1 MSVERN
7 FIAPVRV
14 ADRPKRRLRFAERD
28 SLFWRRAW
36 GGLWAA
42 GAFLASASA
51 MGTPTGFGASQ
62 DVMLMV
68 LAATAAMG
76 LFSMLLAIVFT
87 WLRLPLPRLF
97 AGGAATLLSGSIAA
111 LKVSGAG
118 WTGSVVIAAA
128 YTACGMAAG
137 MLLSALHAVS
147 VRRCDDG
154 AGTPAAF
161 KAAAISAAL
170 LLLLP
175 AAVRMSEDIGEAM
188 AGEAADYALAQP
200 PSGQGGYQAF
210 TYGSGS
216 DRREEFAED
225 AMLVSRT
232 ADASSLLPS
241 WSPLKS
247 LYWGFEPARLPL
259 NGTAWLPDGEE
270 PVPLVLLVH
279 GNHLAEQDSD
289 KGYAYLGEMLASR
302 GYAAVSVDEN
312 FLNYSV
318 WSDIPEDDMLL
329 RSWLLLR
336 HLEQLAEWAEQPD
349 NPFYGRIDLSRTALI
364 GHSRGGQA
372 AAMAADASR
381 WFGTGVD
388 GVSIRAVAAL
398 APTDTITDGERA
410 QLSGVSYLVL
420 QGGRD
425 ADLTDFYGERQ
436 YNRTAIEPDSDAF
449 KAAVYIPEANHSRFN
464 SDWGTMDNSLPG
476 GLLLSQKGLLSGEE
490 QRAAA
495 SYFISAFMD
504 AVFRSDAEARDR
516 IRNPGDSLPGFRSPG
531 YSIQYEDGSYRMLQ
545 DFEKAG
551 DLPSLPAAEAA
562 PGLSAAVEPVP
573 SRSGG
578 GQDSL
583 AGVFSWAAGSG
594 EDYYRIRLEE
604 PPVIQPAGGITFS
617 AANRSMDLCDADGS
631 ACQPQEITAT
641 VRLTDADGQF
651 SQAAVGPISP
661 PEAPRYLRMSWLA
674 EGWSKG
680 KYKAAA
686 ASVLHSYRMPLKLFA
701 MLNPSLDTDGLVSV
715 EIRFRSAGSGPGKL
729 MLDNIGLYGPD
740 FSKSSISP
748 PG

>member
-7 FIAPVRV
+7 FNAAVRGRN
-14 ADRPKRRLRFAERD
+14 RPQRWLRFAERD
-28 SLFWRRAW
+28 TLFWRRAW

-42 GAFLASASA
+42 GALLAAASA
-51 MGTPTGFGASQ
+51 MGLPTGLGAPL
-62 DVMLMV
+62 DVMLTV
-68 LAATAAMG
+68 LAATAG
-76 LFSMLLAIVFT
+76 LGLLSMLLALAFALV
-87 WLRLPLPRLF
+87 RLPLPRVF
-97 AGGAATLLSGSIAA
+97 AGGAAALLAGACAA

-118 WTGSVVIAAA
+118 WTVSILLAAA
-128 YTACGMAAG
+128 FTACGMAAG
-137 MLLSALHAVS
+137 MLLSALHAGAD
-147 VRRCDDG
+147 RRRRPG
-154 AGTPAAF
+154 SGKPAF
-161 KAAAISAAL
+161 KITVLAASL

-175 AAVRMSEDIGEAM
+175 MTVRMSEDFGERM
-188 AGEAADYALAQP
+188 AGESADYAFAPL
-200 PSGQGGYQAF
+200 SGGETGYQVF

-216 DRREEFAED
+216 DRREEFGED
-225 AMLVSRT
+225 AMLVSKT

-241 WSPLKS
+241 WTWIKS
-247 LYWGFEPARLPL
+247 LYWGFDPSRLPL
-259 NGTAWLPDGEE
+259 NGTAWMPDDTE
-270 PVPLVLLVH
+270 PAPLALLVH

-318 WSDIPEDDMLL
+318 WSDIPDDDMLL

-336 HLEQLAEWAEQPD
+336 HLEQLAEWAEQPG

-381 WFGTGVD
+381 WFGSGID

-398 APTDTITDGERA
+398 APTDTVTDGERA

-420 QGGRD
+420 QGDRD

-436 YNRTAIEPDSDAF
+436 YNRTELEPDSDDF

-476 GLLLSQKGLLSGEE
+476 GLLLSQKGLLSGKE

-504 AVFRSDAEARDR
+504 AVFRSDAEARER
-516 IRNPGDSLPGFRSPG
+516 IRSPRDSIPGGRSPG
-531 YSIQYEDGSYRMLQ
+531 YSIQYEDGSYEMLQ
-545 DFEKAG
+545 DFEDAAS
-551 DLPSLPAAEAA
+551 PASWPAAEAA
-562 PGLSAAVEPVP
+562 PGLTAAVEPVP

-578 GQDSL
+578 GQGSL
-583 AGVFSWAAGSG
+583 AGVFSWDAGSG
-594 EDYYRIRLEE
+594 EGYYRLRLES
-604 PPVIQPAGGITFS
+604 PPLLQPAGGVAFS
-617 AANRSMDLCDADGS
+617 AASRSLDLCEADGPS
-631 ACQPQEITAT
+631 CQPREIFAT
-641 VRLTDADGQF
+641 VRVTDADGQF
-651 SQAAVGPISP
+651 SQAAVEPITP
-661 PEAPRYLRMSWLA
+661 AAAPRYMRMSWLA

-680 KYKAAA
+680 KYKSAA
-686 ASVLHSYRMPLKLFA
+686 ASVLHSYRMPMKLFA
-701 MLNPSLDTDGLVSV
+701 MLNPRLDTDELVSV

-729 MLDNIGLYGPD
+729 MLDNIAFYGPD

>member
-7 FIAPVRV
+7 IIAPAQVR
-14 ADRPKRRLRFAERD
+14 DRQRRWLRFAERD

-51 MGTPTGFGASQ
+51 MGAPTGFGAAQ
-62 DVMLMV
+62 DAMLMV
-68 LAATAAMG
+68 LAATAVLG
-76 LFSMLLAIVFT
+76 LLSMLLAIVFA
-87 WLRLPLPRLF
+87 LVRLPLPRLF
-97 AGGAATLLSGSIAA
+97 AGGAAALLAGACAA
-111 LKVSGAG
+111 LKLSGAG
-118 WTGSVVIAAA
+118 WAVSIMLAAA
-128 YTACGMAAG
+128 FTACGMAAG
-137 MLLSALHAVS
+137 MLLSALHAGAD
-147 VRRCDDG
+147 RRRRLG
-154 AGTPAAF
+154 SGKPAFRFAVF
-161 KAAAISAAL
+161 AASL

-175 AAVRMSEDIGEAM
+175 MAVRMSEDIGERM
-188 AGEAADYALAQP
+188 AGESADYAFAP
-200 PSGQGGYQAF
+200 TSSGQAGYQVF

-216 DRREEFAED
+216 DRREEFGED

-241 WSPLKS
+241 WTWIKS
-247 LYWGFEPARLPL
+247 LYWGFDPSRLPL
-259 NGTAWLPDGEE
+259 NGTAWLPEDKE
-270 PVPLVLLVH
+270 PAPLALLVH

-312 FLNYSV
+312 FLNYSL
-318 WSDIPEDDMLL
+318 WSDIPDDDMLL

-336 HLEQLAEWAEQPD
+336 HLEQLAEWAEQPG

-381 WFGTGVD
+381 WFGSSVD
-388 GVSIRAVAAL
+388 GVSILAVAAL

-420 QGGRD
+420 QGDRD

-436 YNRTAIEPDSDAF
+436 YNRTGIEPDSDDF
-449 KAAVYIPEANHSRFN
+449 KAAVYIPDANHSRFN

-476 GLLLSQKGLLSGEE
+476 GLLLSQKGLLSGQE
-490 QRAAA
+490 QRAVA

-516 IRNPGDSLPGFRSPG
+516 IRDPRDSIPGVRSPD

-545 DFEKAG
+545 DFEEGAS
-551 DLPSLPAAEAA
+551 PASAPAAEAA
-562 PGLSAAVEPVP
+562 PGLTATAQPVP
-573 SRSGG
+573 SRSGE
-578 GQDSL
+578 GQGSL
-583 AGVFSWAAGSG
+583 AGVFSWDAGSG
-594 EDYYRIRLEE
+594 EGYYRLRLES
-604 PPVIQPAGGITFS
+604 PQLLQPAGGVAFS
-617 AANRSMDLCDADGS
+617 AASRSLDLCEADGS
-631 ACQPQEITAT
+631 PCQPQEISAT